1 MRQAGA
7 NRSDRQCVH
16 RRRRAARAVEKHRA
30 GTPNIAADSGL
41 IGWQAAGHG
50 LMAVGRYLTKGQ
62 RYLFFASGLADFV
75 ILKARALAESYSHA
89 PSKIGQRK
97 GGSSIAT
104 ILRPQKREQRR
115 VLSDA
120 K

>member
-7 NRSDRQCVH
+7 NRSDRECVH
-16 RRRRAARAVEKHRA
+16 RRRRATRAVEKHRA
-30 GTPNIAADSGL
+30 GAPNIAADSGL
-41 IGWQAAGHG
+41 IGGQAAGHG
-50 LMAVGRYLTKGQ
+50 LMGVGRYLTKGEG
-62 RYLFFASGLADFV
+62 YLFFASSLADFV
-75 ILKARALAESYSHA
+75 VLKARALAESYSHA
-89 PSKIGQRK
+89 SSKIGQRK

-104 ILRPQKREQRR
+104 ILGPQEREKRR